1 MEKHSTVE
9 ELTANFDGRRV
20 VYPYSEIDELE
31 LCYATTI
38 HESPGS
44 EYPIVVMLKRNLIY
58 TGITRAKKICVL
70 IGATKALA
78 CAIRNQAVLKRN
90 TKLKERLNPALN
102 T

>member
-44 EYPIVVMLKRNLIY
+44 EYFFFFFM
-58 TGITRAKKICVL
+58 
-70 IGATKALA
+70 
-78 CAIRNQAVLKRN
+78 
-90 TKLKERLNPALN
+90 
-102 T
+102 

>member
-44 EYPIVVMLKRNLIY
+44 EYPIVVMLKRDGQTIIPDGNTLIY
-58 TGITRAKKICVL
+58 AGDEAVI
-70 IGATKALA
+70 ATLA
-78 CAIRNQAVLKRN
+78 S
-90 TKLKERLNPALN
+90 
-102 T
+102 

>member
-58 TGITRAKKICVL
+58 TAEAGLGDGYA
-70 IGATKALA
+70 GKADGEA
-78 CAIRNQAVLKRN
+78 FDGPI
-90 TKLKERLNPALN
+90 ALVEVR
-102 T
+102 

>member
-58 TGITRAKKICVL
+58 TGVTRGKKARSDR
-70 IGATKALA
+70 GAEAGLGDGYAGKADGEA
-78 CAIRNQAVLKRN
+78 FDGPI
-90 TKLKERLNPALN
+90 ALVEVR
-102 T
+102 

>member
-31 LCYATTI
+31 LCYATAI

-58 TGITRAKKICVL
+58 TGVTRGKKLVVIV
-70 IGATKALA
+70 GQKRALA
-78 CAIRNQAVLKRN
+78 MAMRGKQTVKR
-90 TKLKERLNPALN
+90 LMGLSHWLRCGE
-102 T
+102 